1 VLPFVQREVK
11 KKFLLYTQ
19 EEIEE
24 KKKKSL
30 KNKINQE
37 KKVVKFFRLEKL
49 REKKIFITWRIHPI
63 VMSNEGTRY
72 NIP

>member
-49 REKKIFITWRIHPI
+49 REKNI
-63 VMSNEGTRY
+63 Y
-72 NIP
+72 NPEDSSYCDV

>member
-1 VLPFVQREVK
+1 MIFFHFSVLPFVQREVK

-49 REKKIFITWRIHPI
+49 REKK
-63 VMSNEGTRY
+63 Y
-72 NIP
+72 L